1 VKGYNITMQSFL
13 ALLKNPAWDLA
24 LVLMLVAGGF
34 FLGISG
40 GKKKMAFIIL
50 AIYVL
55 LALFPFLPIDKLTAS
70 RAENEVFMWRAGI
83 FLALLILLTLFLLRS
98 MHGAAY
104 VSGIWWEILMLAIL
118 AAGFLMVSLL
128 NLAPALLIKNNL
140 LNLSPLTLTL
150 FTGSIAKWW
159 QILPIFGVMFL

>member
-1 VKGYNITMQSFL
+1 MKGYNITMQSFL

-83 FLALLILLTLFLLRS
+83 FLALLILLTLRR
-98 MHGAAY
+98 M
-104 VSGIWWEILMLAIL
+104 
-118 AAGFLMVSLL
+118 
-128 NLAPALLIKNNL
+128 
-140 LNLSPLTLTL
+140 
-150 FTGSIAKWW
+150 
-159 QILPIFGVMFL
+159 